1 MVGYIHATAADWKLE
16 WATRPPGGPV
26 GQAAP
31 ATAISRLPAG
41 LALASTPAGD
51 VVAAWLEDDDS
62 GTARVRSL
70 IYDASP
76 PVMGDVRVPGSGRV
90 VQALAM
96 SATAADAFSPVSFG
110 DGGTS
115 TGAQVSHAFGSAR
128 RFDVSVTAT
137 DAAGNA
143 SSAGRTASV
152 TDPRPRFIGR
162 IRLAHAP
169 FRAARRGHSAVP
181 ARRRRALVGSRVS
194 FRLSEAATVRFTV
207 QRAPRATPLRQAAR
221 RLHDSGR
228 RGENSLPLHGA
239 VAQAQAASGPL
250 PVGRHSDRR
259 ERSEVGSEAGAVQDR
274 SLSAGCTQVL
284 ARLRSPDA
292 ISWLACPAPVHA
304 RHRGG
309 DGAARRGEEEEAGA
323 PQVAA

>member
-26 GQAAP
+26 GEAAP

-162 IRLAHAP
+162 IRLAHAR

-207 QRAPRATPLRQAAR
+207 QRARP
-221 RLHDSGR
+221 GR
-228 RGENSLPLHGA
+228 RRYVKQRGGFTIRGA
-239 VAQAQAASGPL
+239 AGRTRFRFTGRLRNRKLRPDRYRLVGTATDASGQ
-250 PVGRHSDRR
+250 
-259 ERSEVGSEAGAVQDR
+259 RS
-274 SLSAGCTQVL
+274 
-284 ARLRSPDA
+284 
-292 ISWLACPAPVHA
+292 APKRV
-304 RHRGG
+304 RFRIV
-309 DGAARRGEEEEAGA
+309 R
-323 PQVAA
+323 